1 MHEPRTNMGLIKV
14 FNRINFYVFFLAE
27 KLIFMLAMAQWYS
40 IELNLMLP
48 MLGNI
53 RYGLRYLIE
62 LNLMLPIAHAMVLN
76 RILCDDIGSCK
87 AH

>member
-1 MHEPRTNMGLIKV
+1 
-14 FNRINFYVFFLAE
+14 
-27 KLIFMLAMAQWYS
+27 MLAMAQWYS

-62 LNLMLPIAHAMVLN
+62 LNLMLPIAQWYSIEFYVMT
-76 RILCDDIGSCK
+76 
-87 AH
+87 